1 MIGAFTPFAERRTP
15 VQRTTFFA
23 ENVESPAAPESFA
36 PDSGDSFTPPVYSRF
51 LGGRGRAVYPAT
63 QDVALF
69 FNPAMRNGGM
79 GSSWDWERLGGLKT
93 AMPASLIAVNR
104 SRSINR
110 PRTHGVLPWGV
121 RTNTYRD
128 PAQSY
133 SEASDNALYDDS
145 QPPSDETSFPLF

>member
-1 MIGAFTPFAERRTP
+1 MIGAFTPFVETRTP
-15 VQRTTFFA
+15 GQRITYFG
-23 ENVESPAAPESFA
+23 ENIESPAAPENFT
-36 PDSGDSFTPPVYSRF
+36 PDSGNSHNPLVYSRF

-63 QDVALF
+63 QDVASF
-69 FNPAMRNGGM
+69 FNPATRNGGM

-110 PRTHGVLPWGV
+110 PRTHGVLPWAV

-145 QPPSDETSFPLF
+145 QPASDETSFPIF